1 MKDYVAK
8 IDGGEGGETVIRAG
22 SAAKAFHFT
31 GDTLRDGRPIPKP
44 GVWLKHDGP
53 IVPCA
58 SGLHA
63 SEHPFDALTYA
74 PGNMLHKVRL
84 RGNITPHGNPV
95 DKYCAS
101 ERRIVAT
108 IDAEC
113 VMRSFARRVALD
125 AVKRYWLEAP
135 EVVVEYLKT
144 GDETKRAAAW
154 DAARAA
160 AGAAARAAAGA
171 AAGDAAG
178 AAARAAAW
186 AAAWAAA
193 GAAARDAARA
203 AARDAAW
210 AAAEAAAWDA
220 AKRKQRD
227 LFKRMVNKEF
237 KKQSELKEA

>member
-1 MKDYVAK
+1 MKRSLY
-8 IDGGEGGETVIRAG
+8 
-22 SAAKAFHFT
+22 HFT

-63 SEHPFDALTYA
+63 SEHPFDALTFA
-74 PGNMLHKVRL
+74 PGKMLHKVQL
-84 RGNITPHGNPV
+84 RGEITAHGNPT
-95 DKYCAS
+95 DKHCAR

-108 IDAEC
+108 IDAENVLRC
-113 VMRSFARRVALD
+113 FARRVALA
-125 AVKRYWLEAP
+125 AVKRHWPEAP
-135 EVVVEYLKT
+135 RVVVEYLKT
-144 GDETKRAAAW
+144 GDETKRAAAGAAAWAAARAAARDAAWAAAWDAAW

-160 AGAAARAAAGA
+160 AGAAARAAAR
-171 AAGDAAG
+171 DAAWD
-178 AAARAAAW
+178 AAR
-186 AAAWAAA
+186 AAA
-193 GAAARDAARA
+193 GAAARD
-203 AARDAAW
+203 
-210 AAAEAAAWDA
+210 AAWDA

>member
-1 MKDYVAK
+1 MKRSLY
-8 IDGGEGGETVIRAG
+8 
-22 SAAKAFHFT
+22 HFT
-31 GDTLRDGRPIPKP
+31 GSTLRDGSPIPEP

-53 IVPCA
+53 VIPCK

-63 SEHPFDALTYA
+63 SEHPFDALAYA
-74 PGNMLHKVRL
+74 PGNLLHKVRL

-144 GDETKRAAAW
+144 GDETKRAAAR
-154 DAARAA
+154 D
-160 AGAAARAAAGA
+160 
-171 AAGDAAG
+171 AAGDAA
-178 AAARAAAW
+178 W
-186 AAAWAAA
+186 
-193 GAAARDAARA
+193 AAARDAAWAAARA

-210 AAAEAAAWDA
+210 DAARAAAWDAARAAAEDAAGDAAWAAARDAAWAAARAAARDAAWDAAGAAAWDA

>member
-1 MKDYVAK
+1 MKRSLY
-8 IDGGEGGETVIRAG
+8 
-22 SAAKAFHFT
+22 HFT

-63 SEHPFDALTYA
+63 SEHPFDALTFA
-74 PGNMLHKVRL
+74 PGKMLHKVQL
-84 RGNITPHGNPV
+84 RGEITAHGNPT
-95 DKYCAS
+95 DKHCAR

-108 IDAEC
+108 IDAENVLRC
-113 VMRSFARRVALD
+113 FARRVALA
-125 AVKRYWLEAP
+125 AVKRHWPEAP
-135 EVVVEYLKT
+135 RVVVEYLKT
-144 GDETKRAAAW
+144 GDETKRAAARDAAGAAAWAAARDAAGDAARAAARAAAW

-160 AGAAARAAAGA
+160 AGAAAW
-171 AAGDAAG
+171 DAAG
-178 AAARAAAW
+178 AAAR
-186 AAAWAAA
+186 
-193 GAAARDAARA
+193 D
-203 AARDAAW
+203 
-210 AAAEAAAWDA
+210 AAWDA

>member
-1 MKDYVAK
+1 MKRSLY
-8 IDGGEGGETVIRAG
+8 
-22 SAAKAFHFT
+22 HFT
-31 GDTLRDGRPIPKP
+31 GSTLRDGSPIPEP

-53 IVPCA
+53 VIPCK

-63 SEHPFDALTYA
+63 SEHPFDALAYA
-74 PGNMLHKVRL
+74 PGNLLHKVRL

-144 GDETKRAAAW
+144 GDETKRAAAR
-154 DAARAA
+154 D
-160 AGAAARAAAGA
+160 
-171 AAGDAAG
+171 
-178 AAARAAAW
+178 AAW
-186 AAAWAAA
+186 A
-193 GAAARDAARA
+193 AARA

-210 AAAEAAAWDA
+210 AAAWDAARAAAWDAARAAARAAAEDAAGDAAGDAARDAAWDAAWAA

-237 KKQSELKEA
+237 KKHLAN

>member
-1 MKDYVAK
+1 MTKPELTLRQ
-8 IDGGEGGETVIRAG
+8 GGEGVMKTYY
-22 SAAKAFHFT
+22 HFT

-53 IVPCA
+53 VIPCK

-63 SEHPFDALTYA
+63 SEHPFDALAYA
-74 PGNMLHKVRL
+74 PGNLLHKVRL

-144 GDETKRAAAW
+144 GDETKRAAAR
-154 DAARAA
+154 D
-160 AGAAARAAAGA
+160 

-178 AAARAAAW
+178 
-186 AAAWAAA
+186 
-193 GAAARDAARA
+193 D

-210 AAAEAAAWDA
+210 AAARDAAWDAARAAAWDAARAAAEDAAGDAAWAA

-237 KKQSELKEA
+237 KKHLAN

>member
-1 MKDYVAK
+1 MKRSLY
-8 IDGGEGGETVIRAG
+8 
-22 SAAKAFHFT
+22 HFT
-31 GDTLRDGRPIPKP
+31 GSTLRDGSPIPEP

-53 IVPCA
+53 VIPCK

-63 SEHPFDALTYA
+63 SEHPFDALAYA
-74 PGNMLHKVRL
+74 PGNLLHKVRL

-144 GDETKRAAAW
+144 GDETKRAAAR
-154 DAARAA
+154 D
-160 AGAAARAAAGA
+160 
-171 AAGDAAG
+171 AAGDAA
-178 AAARAAAW
+178 W
-186 AAAWAAA
+186 
-193 GAAARDAARA
+193 AAARDAAWAAARA

-210 AAAEAAAWDA
+210 DAAGAAAWDA

-237 KKQSELKEA
+237 KKHLAN

>member
-1 MKDYVAK
+1 MKRSLY
-8 IDGGEGGETVIRAG
+8 
-22 SAAKAFHFT
+22 HFT
-31 GDTLRDGRPIPKP
+31 GSTLRDGSPIPES

-53 IVPCA
+53 VIPCK

-63 SEHPFDALTYA
+63 SEHPFDALAYA
-74 PGNMLHKVRL
+74 PGNLLHKVRL

-144 GDETKRAAAW
+144 GDETKRAAA
-154 DAARAA
+154 
-160 AGAAARAAAGA
+160 G
-171 AAGDAAG
+171 
-178 AAARAAAW
+178 
-186 AAAWAAA
+186 
-193 GAAARDAARA
+193 
-203 AARDAAW
+203 DAAW
-210 AAAEAAAWDA
+210 AAARDAAWDA

>member
-1 MKDYVAK
+1 MTKPELTIGEVSRVARKMMKTYY
-8 IDGGEGGETVIRAG
+8 
-22 SAAKAFHFT
+22 HFT

-53 IVPCA
+53 VIPCK

-63 SEHPFDALTYA
+63 SEHPFDALAYA
-74 PGNMLHKVRL
+74 PGNLLHKVNL
-84 RGNITPHGNPV
+84 RGEITPHGDPI
-95 DKYCAS
+95 DKHCAR

-144 GDETKRAAAW
+144 GDETKRAAAR
-154 DAARAA
+154 D
-160 AGAAARAAAGA
+160 
-171 AAGDAAG
+171 AAGDAA
-178 AAARAAAW
+178 W
-186 AAAWAAA
+186 
-193 GAAARDAARA
+193 A

-210 AAAEAAAWDA
+210 AAARDAAWDAAGAAAWDA

-237 KKQSELKEA
+237 KKHLASS

>member
-1 MKDYVAK
+1 MKRSLY
-8 IDGGEGGETVIRAG
+8 
-22 SAAKAFHFT
+22 HFT
-31 GDTLRDGRPIPKP
+31 GSTLRDGSPIPEP

-53 IVPCA
+53 VIPCK

-63 SEHPFDALTYA
+63 SEHPFDALAYA
-74 PGNMLHKVRL
+74 PGNLLHKVRL

-144 GDETKRAAAW
+144 GDETKRAAAR
-154 DAARAA
+154 D
-160 AGAAARAAAGA
+160 
-171 AAGDAAG
+171 AAGDAA
-178 AAARAAAW
+178 W
-186 AAAWAAA
+186 
-193 GAAARDAARA
+193 AAARDAAWAAARA

-210 AAAEAAAWDA
+210 DAAGAAAWDA

-237 KKQSELKEA
+237 KKHLASS

>member
-1 MKDYVAK
+1 VAAHSIPSFRK
-8 IDGGEGGETVIRAG
+8 LILENEYAKNAHDHPALRQGGEGVMKTYY
-22 SAAKAFHFT
+22 HFT

-63 SEHPFDALTYA
+63 SEHPFDALAYA
-74 PGNMLHKVRL
+74 PGNMLHKVNL
-84 RGNITPHGNPV
+84 RGEITPHGDPI
-95 DKYCAS
+95 DKHCAR

-144 GDETKRAAAW
+144 GDETKRAAAS
-154 DAARAA
+154 
-160 AGAAARAAAGA
+160 
-171 AAGDAAG
+171 
-178 AAARAAAW
+178 AAAW
-186 AAAWAAA
+186 AAA
-193 GAAARDAARA
+193 R
-203 AARDAAW
+203 
-210 AAAEAAAWDA
+210 DA

>member
-1 MKDYVAK
+1 MKRSLY
-8 IDGGEGGETVIRAG
+8 
-22 SAAKAFHFT
+22 HFT
-31 GDTLRDGRPIPKP
+31 GSTLRDGSPIPEP

-53 IVPCA
+53 VIPCK

-63 SEHPFDALTYA
+63 SEHPFDALAYA
-74 PGNMLHKVRL
+74 PGNLLHKVRL

-125 AVKRYWLEAP
+125 AVKRHWPEAP
-135 EVVVEYLKT
+135 RVVVEYLKT
-144 GDETKRAAAW
+144 GDETKRAAARAAAW

-160 AGAAARAAAGA
+160 AWDAARGAARDAAWA
-171 AAGDAAG
+171 AAGDAA
-178 AAARAAAW
+178 W
-186 AAAWAAA
+186 
-193 GAAARDAARA
+193 A

-210 AAAEAAAWDA
+210 AAARDAARDA

>member
-1 MKDYVAK
+1 MKRSLY
-8 IDGGEGGETVIRAG
+8 
-22 SAAKAFHFT
+22 HFT
-31 GDTLRDGRPIPKP
+31 GSTLRDGSPIPEP

-53 IVPCA
+53 VIPCK

-63 SEHPFDALTYA
+63 SEHPFDALAYA
-74 PGNMLHKVRL
+74 PGNLLHKVRL

-144 GDETKRAAAW
+144 GDETKRAAARDAAWAAARAAARDAAWAAAWDAAW

-160 AGAAARAAAGA
+160 AGAAARAAAR
-171 AAGDAAG
+171 DAAWD
-178 AAARAAAW
+178 AAR
-186 AAAWAAA
+186 AAA
-193 GAAARDAARA
+193 GAAARD
-203 AARDAAW
+203 
-210 AAAEAAAWDA
+210 AAWDA

>member
-1 MKDYVAK
+1 MKRSLY
-8 IDGGEGGETVIRAG
+8 
-22 SAAKAFHFT
+22 HFT

-63 SEHPFDALTYA
+63 SEHPFDALTFA
-74 PGNMLHKVRL
+74 PGKMLHKVQL
-84 RGNITPHGNPV
+84 RGEITAHGNPT
-95 DKYCAS
+95 DKHCAR

-108 IDAEC
+108 IDAENVLRC
-113 VMRSFARRVALD
+113 FARRVALA
-125 AVKRYWLEAP
+125 AVKRHWPEAP
-135 EVVVEYLKT
+135 RVVVEYLKT

-154 DAARAA
+154 AAARAAARAAACAAAWDAAWDAARAA
-160 AGAAARAAAGA
+160 AGAAAR
-171 AAGDAAG
+171 D
-178 AAARAAAW
+178 
-186 AAAWAAA
+186 
-193 GAAARDAARA
+193 
-203 AARDAAW
+203 
-210 AAAEAAAWDA
+210 AAWDA

>member
-1 MKDYVAK
+1 MKRSLY
-8 IDGGEGGETVIRAG
+8 
-22 SAAKAFHFT
+22 HFT
-31 GDTLRDGRPIPKP
+31 GSTLRDGSPIPEP

-53 IVPCA
+53 VIPCK

-63 SEHPFDALTYA
+63 SEHPFDALAYA
-74 PGNMLHKVRL
+74 PGNLLHKVRL

-160 AGAAARAAAGA
+160 AEDAAVDAAGA
-171 AAGDAAG
+171 AAWD
-178 AAARAAAW
+178 AARAAAW

-193 GAAARDAARA
+193 GDAARA
-203 AARDAAW
+203 AAEDAAGD
-210 AAAEAAAWDA
+210 AAWDA

-237 KKQSELKEA
+237 KKHLAN

>member
-1 MKDYVAK
+1 MKRSLY
-8 IDGGEGGETVIRAG
+8 
-22 SAAKAFHFT
+22 HFT

-63 SEHPFDALTYA
+63 SEHPFDALTFA
-74 PGNMLHKVRL
+74 PGKMLHKVQL
-84 RGNITPHGNPV
+84 RGEITAHGNPT
-95 DKYCAS
+95 DKHCAR

-108 IDAEC
+108 IDAENVLRC
-113 VMRSFARRVALD
+113 FARRVALA
-125 AVKRYWLEAP
+125 AVKRHWPEAP
-135 EVVVEYLKT
+135 RVVVEYLKT

-154 DAARAA
+154 
-160 AGAAARAAAGA
+160 AAARAAARA
-171 AAGDAAG
+171 AACAAAWDAAWD
-178 AAARAAAW
+178 AARAAAW
-186 AAAWAAA
+186 A
-193 GAAARDAARA
+193 AARA

-210 AAAEAAAWDA
+210 DAAGAAAWDA